1 MREGKLVKPID
12 MYEKENSLIKPVLD
26 TCRGSGAPPRQGDDV
41 GLPLQSG
48 GSRAPTDENVP
59 VEEAR
64 ILVRPARASVVGQ
77 IYKFTKFTVPFKC
90 DRTLKS
96 TI

>member
-1 MREGKLVKPID
+1 METTYTL
-12 MYEKENSLIKPVLD
+12 
-26 TCRGSGAPPRQGDDV
+26 RGSGVRQGDV

-77 IYKFTKFTVPFKC
+77 IYKQIYKFTNLLYILGIL
-90 DRTLKS
+90 RS
-96 TI
+96 TQY